1 MAKNTPSLYANITEK
16 KKKSFSDSLMYYFG
30 LDQTKSHACNEKVT
44 ILKQYSLMA
53 ISSSITM
60 QTGYP
65 YDATEEVLLLQGE
78 SCS

>member
-1 MAKNTPSLYANITEK
+1 
-16 KKKSFSDSLMYYFG
+16 MYYFG
-30 LDQTKSHACNEKVT
+30 LDQTKSHVCNEKVT
-44 ILKQYSLMA
+44 ILNQYSLKA

-65 YDATEEVLLLQGE
+65 YDPTEEVLLPQGE

>member
-1 MAKNTPSLYANITEK
+1 
-16 KKKSFSDSLMYYFG
+16 MYYFG

-60 QTGYP
+60 HTGYP
-65 YDATEEVLLLQGE
+65 YDATEEVLLPQGE